1 MICCLNIGPEVKHE
15 VLNCFVLKP
24 NLSSRILAA
33 LISDLERRTTLPLDR
48 VSRPLWITF
57 EEVSNSLE
65 KRTPLEVAS
74 SLHSLADSIMLLSA
88 FPSGIQDRYNK
99 IR

>member
-1 MICCLNIGPEVKHE
+1 M
-15 VLNCFVLKP
+15 
-24 NLSSRILAA
+24 
-33 LISDLERRTTLPLDR
+33 PLDR

-57 EEVSNSLE
+57 EEVNNSLE
-65 KRTPLEVAS
+65 EKRIPLEVAS

-88 FPSGIQDRYNK
+88 FPSGIQDCYSK